1 MLPSTN
7 LRPRRCS
14 LCGFIGHNF
23 STCTQLTFLK
33 NLAHQRYLSMWKQ
46 WIESVIGGD
55 PDDSSSID
63 MLNLADTL
71 MNLNKEWLNNM
82 SNFRLIK
89 SFLNL
94 NRVGTNREI
103 KIYIVGLY
111 NYLIL
116 RHYGFNVIN
125 ADASEYYQ
133 FYDNLLET
141 FPPIQNHHY
150 IYKRQYGISL
160 ETKTMRRKE
169 ELRVCPICLDDY
181 SYPIMIQ
188 TNCRH
193 DFCEG
198 CITKT
203 ITSLPLNK
211 NLSCAMCRTNITLLS
226 CCDSEISTNL
236 KKTLNL

>member
-150 IYKRQYGISL
+150 IYKRY
-160 ETKTMRRKE
+160 
-169 ELRVCPICLDDY
+169 
-181 SYPIMIQ
+181 
-188 TNCRH
+188 
-193 DFCEG
+193 
-198 CITKT
+198 
-203 ITSLPLNK
+203 
-211 NLSCAMCRTNITLLS
+211 
-226 CCDSEISTNL
+226 
-236 KKTLNL
+236 